1 MFGDSNLIIFDLLGG
16 GGGGG
21 FEPWMALVEWHLPVI
36 FDILDLLV
44 F

>member
-1 MFGDSNLIIFDLLGG
+1 MFGDSNLIIFDLF
-16 GGGGG
+16 GGG

>member
-16 GGGGG
+16 EG

>member
-1 MFGDSNLIIFDLLGG
+1 MFGDSNLIIFDLFFGG
-16 GGGGG
+16 DGG